1 MRGRGVKTKQALNPY
16 LPSWEYIPDGE
27 PHVFENRVY
36 VYGSH
41 DRFNAPIFCVNDYV
55 CWSAPV
61 DDLSDWRYEGVIY
74 RKNQDPKNK
83 LGLRLLFA
91 PDVCRGVDGRYY
103 LYYAFDFMGI
113 MGVAVCDTPAGKYQ
127 FLGHVHYPNGT
138 VWGRRKGDQFPF
150 DPGVLA
156 DDNGRIW
163 LYSGFYTP
171 TPAFVTGFKKLRN
184 DGGTVVELERDM
196 LTIKGEPQVIF
207 PKEGPGSFS
216 NHEFF
221 EASSIRKDGDKY
233 IFVYS
238 SRHNHELCYAVSG
251 RPDGG
256 FTFGGTLVSQGDLF
270 LDGNEDER
278 KGLNYLGN
286 THGGLLNI
294 GEDWYIFYHRQTNR
308 HSYSRQA
315 CAEKLVRS
323 PDGSFR
329 QAEVTSCGLNGGP
342 LRGIGRYPAYIA
354 CNLWSR
360 DGVGRYDCPSPRR
373 AFAAHPYFT
382 QTGKDREGNGDQYI
396 ANMRDGAVAGF
407 KYFDIRGVK
416 AVSVEL
422 SGTAEGEFLLSDTPG
437 FQTISARIPLKLID
451 GWAEFRAGCAL
462 DNGARTLY
470 FKFCGVGS
478 VDFHFFSLE
487 GAKDESKS
495 I

>member
-1 MRGRGVKTKQALNPY
+1 
-16 LPSWEYIPDGE
+16 
-27 PHVFENRVY
+27 
-36 VYGSH
+36 
-41 DRFNAPIFCVNDYV
+41 
-55 CWSAPV
+55 
-61 DDLSDWRYEGVIY
+61 
-74 RKNQDPKNK
+74 
-83 LGLRLLFA
+83 
-91 PDVCRGVDGRYY
+91 
-103 LYYAFDFMGI
+103 

-478 VDFHFFSLE
+478 VDFHSFLLE
-487 GAKDESKS
+487 EEKHEGKS
-495 I
+495 IQ